1 MGSILHELVNVLL
14 HVFEDEVKIV
24 VDTDDFFELNDVN
37 VIELS
42 ERFNFAKSHA
52 FLPTVEL
59 LLHFLD
65 GDLLVALLVNCLDH
79 RAVRSIAKCLQN
91 LIPVHL
97 SLFNTNAV
105 SVSSMSRSLPLCY
118 SLLFNETY
126 LLFIIQ
132 KCIQTWTTTQL

>member
-42 ERFNFAKSHA
+42 ERFNFAQSHA

-79 RAVRSIAKCLQN
+79 RAIRSIAKCLQN

-97 SLFNTNAV
+97 
-105 SVSSMSRSLPLCY
+105 Y
-118 SLLFNETY
+118 SILL
-126 LLFIIQ
+126 Q
-132 KCIQTWTTTQL
+132 

>member
-79 RAVRSIAKCLQN
+79 RAVRSIAKSLQN

-97 SLFNTNAV
+97 SLFNTVAV